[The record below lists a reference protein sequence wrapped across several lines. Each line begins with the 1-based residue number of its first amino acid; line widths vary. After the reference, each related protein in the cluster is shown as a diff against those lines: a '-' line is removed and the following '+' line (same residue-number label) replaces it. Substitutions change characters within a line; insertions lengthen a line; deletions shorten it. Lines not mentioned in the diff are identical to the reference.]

1 MSLHA
6 HRIVRQL
13 GLEADALLLRHG
25 DKMAENA
32 RVDWLDKLVGS
43 YDLSNAIANKN
54 LSALFQ
60 SWIDAQDAYLPT
72 KVDLYA

>member
-1 MSLHA
+1 MTAGVIILA
-6 HRIVRQL
+6 
-13 GLEADALLLRHG
+13 ALLHRH
-25 DKMAENA
+25 KEEMAQDA
-32 RVDWLDKLVGS
+32 RPEWLDKLVGS
-43 YDLSNAIANKN
+43 TDLRDALASKN